1 MHKDL
6 NSKAAVKMN
15 EYETYMELAINEAK
29 KAGQNCEV
37 PIGAIIVDI
46 NGEVLSKAHNSVI
59 SLCDPCAHAE
69 ILALRNACSKIGN
82 YRLLDMVIYV
92 TVEPCI
98 MCMGAIIHARLKK
111 LVFGAYDPKWGAA
124 GSLYNFAEDKRLNH
138 KTEIIPGICE
148 NKCKTLMQDF
158 FKEKRTR

>member
-1 MHKDL
+1 
-6 NSKAAVKMN
+6 MN
-15 EYETYMELAINEAK
+15 DHAIYMELAINEAK

-37 PIGAIIVDI
+37 PIGAIIVDEKGAVI
-46 NGEVLSKAHNSVI
+46 SLAHNSTI

-69 ILALRNACSKIGN
+69 ILALRNACTKTGN
-82 YRLLDMVIYV
+82 YRLLDMIIYV
-92 TVEPCI
+92 TIEPCI

-111 LVFGAYDPKWGAA
+111 LVFGAFDPKWGAA

-148 NKCKTLMQDF
+148 KECKALMQDF
-158 FKEKRTR
+158 FKDKRDR